1 MRGGIETAYCYVIR
15 NDYFSIFTAIIN
27 LNNKVKKIYLILF
40 FTTCLVFSLKSQI
53 KNEIQIGFSRPLG
66 HFANEN
72 NEDAIANGS
81 GYAADGIFVGYKL
94 LSPLVEKK
102 LYWTLGASLSYHNLK
117 KEFKDYFGNALAE
130 ELSRL
135 LIGYGGPLGIW
146 YPMYVNCP
154 VFAGLQ
160 YVQPIAKSLSVFGD
174 VGFGVNMLK
183 ITNFT
188 MDYLGIIVRNSFD
201 PSFKAA
207 YTFGGGI
214 LIKDK
219 ISINL
224 SYVDLGSHK
233 VKYKTSSSTIILL
246 ENDEFSKPLPI
257 STMNLSLGLRY

>member
-1 MRGGIETAYCYVIR
+1 M
-15 NDYFSIFTAIIN
+15 
-27 LNNKVKKIYLILF
+27 KKIYLILF
-40 FTTCLVFSLKSQI
+40 FTTCLVFSLTSQI
-53 KNEIQIGFSRPLG
+53 KNEIQIGLSRPLDQY
-66 HFANEN
+66 ANEN
-72 NEDAIANGS
+72 NEDAISNGS
-81 GYAADGIFVGYKL
+81 GYAADGIVVGYKL
-94 LSPLVEKK
+94 LSPILEKR
-102 LYWTLGASLSYHNLK
+102 LYWTLGASVSHNNLK

-146 YPMYVNCP
+146 YPMYFNCP
-154 VFAGLQ
+154 VFVGMQ
-160 YVQPIAKSLSVFGD
+160 YIQPIAKSLSVFGD

-188 MDYLGIIVRNSFD
+188 MDYLGIIVRNSFN

-219 ISINL
+219 FSINL

-233 VKYKTSSSTIILL
+233 VKYRTSSSSITLL
-246 ENDEFSKPLPI
+246 ENDEFLKPLPI
-257 STMNLSLGLRY
+257 SIMNLSLGFRY